1 MSKHPILCQSINTE
15 RALTL
20 PRPRLRGRSHL
31 VAAIVMLPA
40 TVIWLANIQ
49 GGVHRLGVGAFML
62 GMTVM
67 LTISATL
74 HVKSWSPT
82 WYERLFRLDH
92 SGIHLAIGGT
102 GVGIGLIGLNGWPQ
116 RVMLAIAIGGPILG
130 ILVEWLPFPPPRGF
144 NVALYLSL
152 GWAPVLLLPW
162 VYMQTGLAVTALLI
176 GGGVLY
182 TIGAIVVATHWPDP
196 SPRWFGYHEIFHLF
210 VLAAIGVHA
219 GMFQQLLSR

>member
-1 MSKHPILCQSINTE
+1 M
-15 RALTL
+15 TL

-31 VAAIVMLPA
+31 LAAVVMLPLTAAWIAAVPAGVSRTGIA
-40 TVIWLANIQ
+40 T
-49 GGVHRLGVGAFML
+49 FML

-74 HVKSWSPT
+74 HFRSWSPA

-102 GVGIGLIGLNGWPQ
+102 GVALSLIGLTGWPQ
-116 RVMLAIAIGGPILG
+116 RVLLAIAIGGPVLG

-144 NVALYLSL
+144 NVALYLTL
-152 GWAPVLLLPW
+152 GWTPVGLLPW
-162 VYMQTGLAVTALLI
+162 IYLQTGFAPTMLLI
-176 GGGVLY
+176 LGGVLY
-182 TIGAIVVATHWPDP
+182 TVGAVVVATHRPNP

-210 VLAAIGVHA
+210 VLAAIATHA
-219 GMFQQLLSR
+219 LMFHLLIHR

>member
-1 MSKHPILCQSINTE
+1 MSKHPLLRRSINTE

-31 VAAIVMLPA
+31 LAAIVMLPA
-40 TVIWLANIQ
+40 SVFWLSATQ
-49 GGVHRLGVGAFML
+49 PGVSRLGLGAFLL

-74 HVKSWSPT
+74 HLKSWSPT

-102 GVGIGLIGLNGWPQ
+102 GVGLGLIGLNGWPQ
-116 RVMLAIAIGGPILG
+116 RVLLTIAIGGPMLG
-130 ILVEWLPFPPPRGF
+130 ILLEWLPFPPPRGF
-144 NVALYLSL
+144 NVAVYLSL
-152 GWAPVLLLPW
+152 GWTPVLLLPW
-162 VYMQTGLAVTALLI
+162 VYLQTGLRVIVLLL

-182 TIGAIVVATHWPDP
+182 TLGAMVVATHRPDP
-196 SPRWFGYHEIFHLF
+196 SPRWFGYHEIFHMF
-210 VLAAIGVHA
+210 VLAAMGAHA
-219 GMFQQLLSR
+219 LMFQQLLGR